1 MEIISRAPFA
11 EVISFDESKP
21 YGEKLY
27 DLKVDN
33 WRNRF
38 SDRSKEPY
46 KTLPGDIFVLAD
58 AKPEQVSDLQRIGRS
73 WAFVAVTKI
82 PEDKDE
88 ENSTSTSF
96 KVKLLK
102 DIEVDARQKS
112 LFVVY
117 LVNTIPNRRI
127 WSALHMHGNL
137 NIIKKVLCTSSL
149 IEENCDLC
157 SSQSDESLDDKL
169 SMSIPS
175 NLNESQ
181 TNAILSCLRK
191 MHCNHK
197 LSVELIWGPPGTGKT
212 RTIGTLLFTLLR
224 VGCRTLTCAP
234 TNVAI
239 KEVASRV
246 LKLVKESFET
256 DIGVDALFCSFGD
269 ILLFGNKE
277 RLKVGLRHAILFGD
291 ECQLAAM
298 TESNI
303 SHEAGFGRSLFE
315 RLSSLGHS
323 KHLLGIQYRMHPS
336 ISFFPNSNFYS
347 NQILDAPNVKRK
359 GYEKHYLPWP
369 MYGSY
374 SFINIRDG
382 REEKD
387 DVERSWRNMVEVAIV
402 MKILLNL
409 YKAWVGVGSKPNL
422 SIGVISPYAAQV
434 VAIQEKLGRMY
445 C

>member
-46 KTLPGDIFVLAD
+46 KTFPGDIFVLAH

-82 PEDKDE
+82 PEDEDEDEDKDE

-149 IEENCDLC
+149 VSNRI
-157 SSQSDESLDDKL
+157 L
-169 SMSIPS
+169 SMDNSI
-175 NLNESQ
+175 
-181 TNAILSCLRK
+181 
-191 MHCNHK
+191 
-197 LSVELIWGPPGTGKT
+197 LI
-212 RTIGTLLFTLLR
+212 I
-224 VGCRTLTCAP
+224 
-234 TNVAI
+234 
-239 KEVASRV
+239 
-246 LKLVKESFET
+246 
-256 DIGVDALFCSFGD
+256 
-269 ILLFGNKE
+269 
-277 RLKVGLRHAILFGD
+277 
-291 ECQLAAM
+291 
-298 TESNI
+298 
-303 SHEAGFGRSLFE
+303 
-315 RLSSLGHS
+315 
-323 KHLLGIQYRMHPS
+323 
-336 ISFFPNSNFYS
+336 FF
-347 NQILDAPNVKRK
+347 
-359 GYEKHYLPWP
+359 
-369 MYGSY
+369 
-374 SFINIRDG
+374 
-382 REEKD
+382 
-387 DVERSWRNMVEVAIV
+387 
-402 MKILLNL
+402 
-409 YKAWVGVGSKPNL
+409 
-422 SIGVISPYAAQV
+422 
-434 VAIQEKLGRMY
+434 
-445 C
+445 